1 MCVRKNAGLGC
12 KSHGSVWENFFEA
25 TLLRT
30 KTARS
35 HGKENIFSTNGV
47 SGLWVVGRELVRGI
61 FHNETRTGLDMNFK
75 LLPSADSL
83 CYTYA
88 HSISTACVKEGLR
101 KLPYKASSTS
111 LKHGEAKRIVGRTL
125 DPEAAYKQMLVSEK
139 SLWASVLSVEDPDG
153 KQKLFLSHVLP
164 FGAWASVYAFNK
176 MAKALHVVGMRLFG
190 LVRSQYFDDFPS

>member
-1 MCVRKNAGLGC
+1 MCSENAGLGC
-12 KSHGSVWENFFEA
+12 KLHGSVWENFFEA

-47 SGLWVVGRELVRGI
+47 SGLWIVGRELVRSI

-88 HSISTACVKEGLR
+88 HSISTACVNEGLR
-101 KLPYKASSTS
+101 KRLRKLLYKASSTS
-111 LKHGEAKRIVGRTL
+111 LKWRGQANCWKNSG
-125 DPEAAYKQMLVSEK
+125 P
-139 SLWASVLSVEDPDG
+139 
-153 KQKLFLSHVLP
+153 
-164 FGAWASVYAFNK
+164 
-176 MAKALHVVGMRLFG
+176 
-190 LVRSQYFDDFPS
+190 